1 MTEAATGPSA
11 AEGRPTSGAVLM
23 ADIAAAKSKR
33 EKSRDLR
40 PLRRLLPLIAKHW
53 PVALTATLFLLVST
67 AATLGVTG
75 AFRLAIDHGF
85 TLNDFLIAV
94 AVALFLAVGTAAR
107 FYFVT
112 RLGERVV
119 ADLRR
124 AVYDHLLTLDQT
136 WFMTVRTG
144 EVLSRMTTDMAI
156 VESMAG
162 VSMSMLLRNV
172 LTMIG
177 AVLVMASVSVKLTLG
192 VAAVIPVVLVP
203 LFVFGRRVRGL
214 SVRAQDRFADAVGYA
229 GESLDQLETV
239 QAFGREAYSAN
250 RFASAV
256 EQAFS
261 ASVSRIGARAIMT
274 LMVITLV
281 FTGFAAVLWVGAK
294 AVRSHEMTAG
304 ALVQFVFL
312 SVLAAGSVGVIGE
325 IWGEV
330 QKASGAMARI
340 DEILTAQP
348 TIRAPTKPSPLPR
361 PARGAIS
368 FADVHFAYP
377 GRPDLPALNG
387 LSFSV
392 QPGETVA
399 LVGPSGAGKSTVL
412 RLLLR
417 FYDPQSGIVA
427 VDGVDLRDA
436 DPAEVRARMALVA
449 QDASLFSGSASD
461 NIRVGREAASATDIR
476 AAAEAAEAAAFVEA
490 LPEGFDQPLGERGK
504 SLSGGQRQ
512 RLAIARALVRDAP
525 ILLLDEAT
533 SALDAENERLVQLA
547 LSRAMGGR
555 TTLVI
560 AHRLA
565 TVQNADR
572 ILVMEQGRII
582 EEGRHADLISR
593 GGLYAHLAELQFGQ
607 GLGPEAETKAPEGAL

>member
-1 MTEAATGPSA
+1 MTEAASGPAA

-40 PLRRLLPLIAKHW
+40 PLRRLLPLIANHW
-53 PVALTATLFLLVST
+53 PIALTATLFLLMST

-85 TLNDFLIAV
+85 TLSDFLIAV

-172 LTMIG
+172 LTMVG

-192 VAAVIPVVLVP
+192 VAAVIPIVLVP

-239 QAFGREAYSAN
+239 QAFGREAYSAA

-281 FTGFAAVLWVGAK
+281 FTGFAAVLWMGAQ

-348 TIRAPTKPSPLPR
+348 TIRAPAKPTPLPR
-361 PARGAIS
+361 PARGAVS

-436 DPAEVRARMALVA
+436 DPSEVRSRMALVA

-461 NIRVGREAASATDIR
+461 NIRVGRETASAADIR
-476 AAAEAAEAAAFVEA
+476 LAAEAAEAAAFVDA

-582 EEGRHADLISR
+582 EEGRHADLIAR

-607 GLGPEAETKAPEGAL
+607 GQRPEAEAKAPEDAL

>member
-1 MTEAATGPSA
+1 MTEAASGPAA

-53 PVALTATLFLLVST
+53 PIALTATLFLLMST

-85 TLNDFLIAV
+85 TLSDFLIAV

-172 LTMIG
+172 LTMVG

-192 VAAVIPVVLVP
+192 VAAVIPIVLVP

-239 QAFGREAYSAN
+239 QAFGREAYSAA

-281 FTGFAAVLWVGAK
+281 FTGFAAVLWMGAQ

-348 TIRAPTKPSPLPR
+348 TIRAPAKPTPLPR
-361 PARGAIS
+361 PARGAVS

-392 QPGETVA
+392 RPGETVA

-436 DPAEVRARMALVA
+436 DPSEVRSRMALVA

-461 NIRVGREAASATDIR
+461 NIRVGRETASAADIR
-476 AAAEAAEAAAFVEA
+476 LAAEAAEAAAFVDA

-582 EEGRHADLISR
+582 EEGRHADLIAR

-607 GLGPEAETKAPEGAL
+607 GQRPEAEAKAPEDAL

>member
-1 MTEAATGPSA
+1 MSEAASGASS

-53 PVALTATLFLLVST
+53 PLALTATLFLLVST

-85 TLNDFLIAV
+85 TLSDFLIAV

-281 FTGFAAVLWVGAK
+281 FTGFAAVLWAGAQ

-348 TIRAPTKPSPLPR
+348 TIRAPEKPTPLPR

-436 DPAEVRARMALVA
+436 DPAEVRSRMALVA

-461 NIRVGREAASATDIR
+461 NIRVGRETASLADIR
-476 AAAEAAEAAAFVEA
+476 EAAEAAEAGAFVDA
-490 LPEGFDQPLGERGK
+490 LPQGFDQPLGERGK

-572 ILVMEQGRII
+572 ILVLEQGRVI
-582 EEGRHADLISR
+582 EEGRHADLIAR

-607 GLGPEAETKAPEGAL
+607 GPGPEAEVNAPEGAL

>member
-1 MTEAATGPSA
+1 MTEAASGPAA

-53 PVALTATLFLLVST
+53 PIALTATLFLLMST

-85 TLNDFLIAV
+85 TLSDFLIAV

-172 LTMIG
+172 LTMVG

-192 VAAVIPVVLVP
+192 VAAVIPIVLVP

-239 QAFGREAYSAN
+239 QAFGREAYSAA

-281 FTGFAAVLWVGAK
+281 FTGFAAVLWMGAQ

-348 TIRAPTKPSPLPR
+348 TIRAPAKPTPLPR
-361 PARGAIS
+361 PARGAVS

-436 DPAEVRARMALVA
+436 DPSEVRSRMALVA

-461 NIRVGREAASATDIR
+461 NIRVGRETASAADIR
-476 AAAEAAEAAAFVEA
+476 LAAEAAEAAAFVDA

-582 EEGRHADLISR
+582 EEGRHADLIAR

-607 GLGPEAETKAPEGAL
+607 GQGPEAEAKAPEDAL

>member
-1 MTEAATGPSA
+1 MTEAASGPAA

-53 PVALTATLFLLVST
+53 PIALTATLFLLMST

-85 TLNDFLIAV
+85 TLSDFLIAV

-172 LTMIG
+172 LTMVG

-192 VAAVIPVVLVP
+192 VAAVIPIVLVP

-239 QAFGREAYSAN
+239 QAFGREAYSAA

-281 FTGFAAVLWVGAK
+281 FTGFAAVLWMGAQ

-348 TIRAPTKPSPLPR
+348 TIRAPAKPTPLPR
-361 PARGAIS
+361 PARGAVS

-436 DPAEVRARMALVA
+436 DPSEVRSRMALVA

-461 NIRVGREAASATDIR
+461 NIRVGRETASAADIR
-476 AAAEAAEAAAFVEA
+476 LAAEAAEAAAFVDA

-582 EEGRHADLISR
+582 EEGRHADLIAR

-607 GLGPEAETKAPEGAL
+607 GQRPEAEAKAPEDAL

>member
-1 MTEAATGPSA
+1 MTDAASGPAA
-11 AEGRPTSGAVLM
+11 AEGRPTSGVVLM

-40 PLRRLLPLIAKHW
+40 PLRRLLPLIARHW
-53 PVALTATLFLLVST
+53 PLALTATLFLLMST

-85 TLNDFLIAV
+85 TLSDFLIAV

-192 VAAVIPVVLVP
+192 VAAVIPIVLVP

-239 QAFGREAYSAN
+239 QAFGREAYSAT

-281 FTGFAAVLWVGAK
+281 FTGFAAVLWVGAQ

-348 TIRAPTKPSPLPR
+348 SIRAPAKPQALPR
-361 PARGAIS
+361 PARGAVS

-436 DPAEVRARMALVA
+436 DPAEVRSRMALVA

-461 NIRVGREAASATDIR
+461 NIRVGRETASAADIR
-476 AAAEAAEAAAFVEA
+476 DAAEAAEATAFVDA

-582 EEGRHADLISR
+582 EEGRHADLIAR

-607 GLGPEAETKAPEGAL
+607 GPIPEAEVKAPEDAL

>member
-1 MTEAATGPSA
+1 MTEAASGPAA

-53 PVALTATLFLLVST
+53 PIALTATLFLLMST

-85 TLNDFLIAV
+85 TLSDFLIAV

-172 LTMIG
+172 LTMVG
-177 AVLVMASVSVKLTLG
+177 AVLVMASVSVQLTLG
-192 VAAVIPVVLVP
+192 VAAVIPIGLVP

-239 QAFGREAYSAN
+239 QAFGREAYSAA

-281 FTGFAAVLWVGAK
+281 FTGFAAVLWMGAQ

-348 TIRAPTKPSPLPR
+348 TIRAPAKPTPLPR
-361 PARGAIS
+361 PARGAVS

-436 DPAEVRARMALVA
+436 DPSEVRSRMALVA

-461 NIRVGREAASATDIR
+461 NIRVGRETASAADIR
-476 AAAEAAEAAAFVEA
+476 LAAEAAEAAAFVDA

-582 EEGRHADLISR
+582 EEGRHADLIAR

-607 GLGPEAETKAPEGAL
+607 GQGPEAEAKAPEDAL

>member
-1 MTEAATGPSA
+1 
-11 AEGRPTSGAVLM
+11 M

-40 PLRRLLPLIAKHW
+40 PLRRLLPYIAKHW
-53 PVALTATLFLLVST
+53 PVALTATVFLLIST

-75 AFRLAIDHGF
+75 AFRLAIDDGF
-85 TLNDFLIAV
+85 SLSDFLIAV
-94 AVALFLAVGTAAR
+94 AVALALAVGTAAR

-177 AVLVMASVSVKLTLG
+177 AVLVMAGVSVKLTLG
-192 VAAVIPVVLVP
+192 VAAVIPIVLVP

-239 QAFGREAYSAN
+239 QAFGREAHSAG
-250 RFASAV
+250 RFADAV

-261 ASVSRIGARAIMT
+261 ASVSRIGARALMT

-281 FTGFAAVLWVGAK
+281 FTGFAAVLWMGAQ
-294 AVRSHEMTAG
+294 AVRNHEMTAG

-348 TIRAPTKPSPLPR
+348 TIRAPEKPTPLPR

-387 LSFSV
+387 LTFSV

-417 FYDPQSGIVA
+417 FYDPLSGIVA
-427 VDGVDLRDA
+427 VDGVDLRNA
-436 DPAEVRARMALVA
+436 DPAEVRSRMALVA

-461 NIRVGREAASATDIR
+461 NIRVGRETASPADIR
-476 AAAEAAEAAAFVEA
+476 EAAVAAEAAAFVEA
-490 LPEGFDQPLGERGK
+490 LPQGFDQPLGERGK

-582 EEGRHADLISR
+582 EEGRHADLIAR

-607 GLGPEAETKAPEGAL
+607 GPGPEAEVKAPEDAL

>member
-1 MTEAATGPSA
+1 MSEAASGASS
-11 AEGRPTSGAVLM
+11 AEGRPTNGAVLM

-53 PVALTATLFLLVST
+53 PLALTATLFLLVST

-75 AFRLAIDHGF
+75 AFRRAIDHGF
-85 TLNDFLIAV
+85 TLNDFLLAV

-177 AVLVMASVSVKLTLG
+177 AVLVMTSVSVKLTLG

-281 FTGFAAVLWVGAK
+281 FTGFAGVLWLGAQ

-348 TIRAPTKPSPLPR
+348 AIRAPTKPSPLPR

-461 NIRVGREAASATDIR
+461 NIRVGRESASVADIR
-476 AAAEAAEAAAFVEA
+476 QAAEAAEAAAFVDD
-490 LPEGFDQPLGERGK
+490 LPQGFDQPLGERGK

-582 EEGRHADLISR
+582 EEGRHADLIAR

-607 GLGPEAETKAPEGAL
+607 GHGPESEAKAPEDAL